1 MWLGWNST
9 SSFPAPRL
17 QREEE
22 SGVSPGLAVREQG
35 QAKGL
40 SKAASRRG
48 CCPLTC
54 WEPSLFLLFLQWM
67 ARMHHF

>member
-1 MWLGWNST
+1 M
-9 SSFPAPRL
+9 
-17 QREEE
+17 
-22 SGVSPGLAVREQG
+22 SPGLAVREQG